1 MRARDQFHLGIVA
14 EDTSATMAAL
24 TALFGYEWGPEVG
37 SVTEVALP
45 AGVTTLDLRCVFSVT
60 VPRLEIVR
68 AIPGTMWEPA
78 SGGGIHHVGFFSD
91 DVAADAAE
99 LAGQGYVTEATRT
112 GPDGR
117 PFFAFQ
123 RSAKGF
129 RVELVSRA
137 AQAGLERCWTVPAR
151 VPANGTAT

>member
-14 EDTSATMAAL
+14 EDTAATTAML

-37 SVTEVALP
+37 SVSDVTLP
-45 AGVTTLDLRCVFSVT
+45 SGVTSLDLRCAFSVT

-68 AIPGTMWEPA
+68 AIPGTLWEPVP
-78 SGGGIHHVGFFSD
+78 GGGIHHVGFFSD

-99 LAGQGYVTEATRT
+99 LADQGYVTEATRT

-117 PFFAFQ
+117 PYFAFA

-129 RVELVSRA
+129 RIELVSRA
-137 AQAGLERCWTVPAR
+137 AQAGLERCWTAPAR
-151 VPANGTAT
+151 VPVHERTT